1 MKLRC
6 IAIDDE
12 PFALEM
18 VCNFI
23 KQTPFLELIAFFDNG
38 IDALQH
44 VRSNSVD
51 LIFLDI
57 QMADLSGMQVA
68 RILASDKTAV
78 QPLIVFTT
86 AYSEFA
92 IEGFRVDALDYLL
105 KPFDYE
111 DFLKSANK
119 AKKQLSKDAASV
131 PLGSGSSLDYI
142 FVKVDSQIV
151 KLMLVDILYF
161 EGDKDYIK
169 IHLKSSTSPVLSLMN
184 LKKVEELLVGKD
196 FLRIHRSYIVSLAQA
211 EALLKKHVKI
221 GGKMLPVGGQYKQ
234 KYDNFINKWI
244 G

>member
-1 MKLRC
+1 MKLKC

-23 KQTPFLELIAFFDNG
+23 KQTPFLELTAFFDNG

-44 VRSNSVD
+44 IRNHSVD
-51 LIFLDI
+51 LVFLDI

-68 RILASDKTAV
+68 KILANDKTTL

-86 AYSEFA
+86 AYSEYA
-92 IEGFRVDALDYLL
+92 IDGFKVDALDYLL
-105 KPFDYE
+105 KPFGYE
-111 DFLKSANK
+111 DFLNSANK
-119 AKKQLSKDAASV
+119 AKKQLSRDSAVAPINFGSAA
-131 PLGSGSSLDYI
+131 DYI

-151 KLMLVDILYF
+151 KIMLADILYF

-184 LKKVEELLVGKD
+184 LKKAEELLAGKD
-196 FLRIHRSYIVSLAQA
+196 FLRIHRSFIVSLAQA

-221 GGKMLPVGGQYKQ
+221 GGKMLPVGGLYKN
-234 KYDNFINKWI
+234 KYDAFINKWI
-244 G
+244 D

>member
-23 KQTPFLELIAFFDNG
+23 RQTSFLELNAFFDNG

-44 VRSNSVD
+44 ISRNSVD

-57 QMADLSGMQVA
+57 QMVDLSGMQVA
-68 RILASDKTAV
+68 RILANDKTEH

-92 IEGFRVDALDYLL
+92 IEGFKVDALDYLL

-111 DFLKSANK
+111 DFLRSANK
-119 AKKQLSKDAASV
+119 AKKQLSKDPA
-131 PLGSGSSLDYI
+131 PIGPGSSVDYV

-151 KLMLVDILYF
+151 KIMLADVLYF
-161 EGDKDYIK
+161 EGYKDYIK
-169 IHLKSSTSPVLSLMN
+169 IHLKSSASPVLSLMN
-184 LKKVEELLVGKD
+184 LKKVEELLIGKD

-211 EALLKKHVKI
+211 EALLKKHVKV
-221 GGKMLPVGGQYKQ
+221 GGKMLPVGGHYKSS
-234 KYDNFINKWI
+234 YDNFMNKWT
-244 G
+244 

>member
-1 MKLRC
+1 MNLRC
-6 IAIDDE
+6 LAIDDE

-23 KQTPFLELIAFFDNG
+23 KQTPFLELNGFFDNG

-44 VRSNSVD
+44 IRTNAVD
-51 LIFLDI
+51 LVFLDI

-68 RILASDKTAV
+68 RILANDKTAL

-92 IEGFRVDALDYLL
+92 IEGFKVDALDYLL

-119 AKKQLSKDAASV
+119 AKKQLNRDSAVASID
-131 PLGSGSSLDYI
+131 SGNSFDYV

-151 KLMLVDILYF
+151 KIMLADILYF
-161 EGDKDYIK
+161 EGYKDYIK
-169 IHLKSSTSPVLSLMN
+169 IHLRSSTSPVLSLMN
-184 LKKVEELLVGKD
+184 LKKMEELLSGKD

-221 GGKMLPVGGQYKQ
+221 AGKMLPVGGLYKN
-234 KYDNFINKWI
+234 KYDEFINKWT